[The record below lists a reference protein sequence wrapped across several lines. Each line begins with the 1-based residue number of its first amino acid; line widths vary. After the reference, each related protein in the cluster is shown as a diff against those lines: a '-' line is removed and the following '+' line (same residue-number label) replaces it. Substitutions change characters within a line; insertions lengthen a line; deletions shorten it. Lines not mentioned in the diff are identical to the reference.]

1 MLSIS
6 LIYMVGFPSIWIIVI
21 IFNLRCNI
29 LGFSL
34 IWISLKSLIYIAGF
48 LPICIWLSWLA
59 LAGGLA
65 LAQHHSWPCVR
76 PAEEERQV
84 FGKPQGDDDDQL
96 KRELSILNSDL
107 SVQKTICVR
116 SLLLCYYHSKEI
128 VPGRWHRLCKSS
140 QLQRAL
146 RRVIYGWQRISKVKI
161 LRIFVLLQMISVSR
175 VLNELISD
183 FDELLDQV
191 KLHQNL
197 HFISWEIN
205 AAIYL
210 LITTLIPSRSS
221 AMWRKSKR
229 SERHSWPPPVS
240 THSLGTLPL
249 WHPSQLK
256 TNKII

>member
-84 FGKPQGDDDDQL
+84 FGKSQGDDDDQL
-96 KRELSILNSDL
+96 KKELSILNSDRSL
-107 SVQKTICVR
+107 QKIKCVR
-116 SLLLCYYHSKEI
+116 SLPLWYNHCKEI
-128 VPGRWHRLCKSS
+128 VLGRGHRLCKSS

-161 LRIFVLLQMISVSR
+161 SRIFVLLQMISGSR

-191 KLHQNL
+191 KLY
-197 HFISWEIN
+197 W
-205 AAIYL
+205 
-210 LITTLIPSRSS
+210 
-221 AMWRKSKR
+221 K
-229 SERHSWPPPVS
+229 PP
-240 THSLGTLPL
+240 LY
-249 WHPSQLK
+249 
-256 TNKII
+256 IIKDKK

>member
-1 MLSIS
+1 MLSIL
-6 LIYMVGFPSIWIIVI
+6 LIYMVGFFSIWMFVN
-21 IFNLRCNI
+21 IFNLRCII

-84 FGKPQGDDDDQL
+84 FGKSQGDDDDQL
-96 KRELSILNSDL
+96 KKELSILNSDCSL
-107 SVQKTICVR
+107 QKIKCVR
-116 SLLLCYYHSKEI
+116 SLPLWCSHCKEI
-128 VPGRWHRLCKSS
+128 VLGRGHRLCKSS

-161 LRIFVLLQMISVSR
+161 SRIFVLLQMISVSR

-197 HFISWEIN
+197 HFISWEID

-221 AMWRKSKR
+221 AMWKKSKR
-229 SERHSWPPPVS
+229 SEQPSWPPLVS
-240 THSLGTLPL
+240 THSLGTLPI
-249 WHPSQLK
+249 WHPSQLE
-256 TNKII
+256 TIKII

>member
-48 LPICIWLSWLA
+48 LPICIWFSWLA
-59 LAGGLA
+59 FAGGLA

-84 FGKPQGDDDDQL
+84 FGKSQGDDDDQL
-96 KRELSILNSDL
+96 KRELSILNSDRTENQMLQIAPIVLL
-107 SVQKTICVR
+107 S
-116 SLLLCYYHSKEI
+116 EI
-128 VPGRWHRLCKSS
+128 VPGRGHRLCKSS

-161 LRIFVLLQMISVSR
+161 SRIFVLLQMDFCLQGSQRAYFWLRWIARSGKTPSKPPLYIMRNRCCYLFVNHNLDPKSEFR
-175 VLNELISD
+175 NVEKIKTIGATFMAASGLNP
-183 FDELLDQV
+183 
-191 KLHQNL
+191 
-197 HFISWEIN
+197 FIRYP
-205 AAIYL
+205 AIMTS
-210 LITTLIPSRSS
+210 ITT
-221 AMWRKSKR
+221 
-229 SERHSWPPPVS
+229 
-240 THSLGTLPL
+240 
-249 WHPSQLK
+249 
-256 TNKII
+256 